1 LQKAGEKMKITSV
14 ERDKKNKDKFTVYID
29 NQPAFK
35 ISEEDYLSLNL
46 YEEKDI
52 TSDEIDYIKNEVN
65 FRRAKSV
72 AVKYLSMKLRNEKD
86 VYSKL
91 INEGYSRK
99 TAERVVEELK
109 SLGYINDKLY
119 VQKYIFDRSKLKPK
133 SKKLLKLEL
142 LNKGIKED
150 DIDEVM
156 ADWKVDE
163 SVVAENLARKK
174 FGKYD
179 LRDEKIVKKV
189 FSFLHHRGF
198 SYEIINEVV
207 SKMKDGSDY

>member
-1 LQKAGEKMKITSV
+1 MKITAI
-14 ERDKKNKDKFTVYID
+14 ERNKKNKDRFTVFVD
-29 NQPAFK
+29 NQPSFT

-46 YEEKDI
+46 YEEREI
-52 TSDEIDYIKNEVN
+52 TDDEIDYIKNEVN
-65 FRRAKSV
+65 FRRAKSA
-72 AVKYLSMKLRNEKD
+72 AVKYLSMKLRSERE
-86 VYSKL
+86 VYLKL
-91 INEGYSRK
+91 INEGYGRK
-99 TAERVVEELK
+99 TADRVIEELK

-142 LNKGIKED
+142 ISKGIKEE

-163 SVVAENLARKK
+163 RVVAESLIRKK

-179 LRDEKIVKKV
+179 LSDEKIAKRI
-189 FSFLHHRGF
+189 FLFLHHRGF
-198 SYEIINEVV
+198 SYEIINEAL
-207 SKMKDGSDY
+207 KNIKDGSGY

>member
-1 LQKAGEKMKITSV
+1 VEEMKITSV
-14 ERDKKNKDKFTVYID
+14 ERDKKNKDKFTVYVD
-29 NQPAFK
+29 NQPAFT

-46 YEEKDI
+46 YEEKEI
-52 TSDEIDYIKNEVN
+52 TDDEIDYIKNEVN

-72 AVKYLSMKLRNEKD
+72 AVKYLSMKLRNEKE
-86 VYSKL
+86 VCSKL
-91 INEGYSRK
+91 INEGYGRK

-119 VQKYIFDRSKLKPK
+119 IQKYVFDRSKLKPK

-156 ADWKVDE
+156 ADWNVDE
-163 SVVAENLARKK
+163 TVVAENLARKK
-174 FGKYD
+174 FGKYN
-179 LRDEKIVKKV
+179 LHDEKIVKRI

-198 SYEIINEVV
+198 SYEIISEVV
-207 SKMKDGSDY
+207 RKMKDGSGY